1 MFHCFQVKSCLGD
14 SQELKYQELMG
25 GGGGGLFTHE
35 PTTVVYTTRTQ
46 HNRQQHCDVKMET
59 SSNNYRSLLSDIK
72 YL

>member
-1 MFHCFQVKSCLGD
+1 
-14 SQELKYQELMG
+14 MG
-25 GGGGGLFTHE
+25 GGGGLVTQE